1 MTNPPTN
8 TTAPHSC
15 QDICSR
21 KRHTCSHSCPLPCHP
36 GPCPPCQ
43 VALVVPCPS
52 HNYPLTVKCHMSSNK
67 QTSLTPVCGT
77 DCARELSCGNM
88 DHVCDSPCH
97 YGPCRPCDIKEVVRC
112 YCGKHDKEVACGW
125 NKDKELFSTK
135 IVDGVEEHWKG
146 RYNCGEACDQ
156 FFDCGVHPCK
166 EVSPGLSFNTT
177 TKANVRHVTHIRSY
191 PFHALTR
198 RPKSHIAHAE
208 PPIFA
213 IYRITHDQTASLQS
227 RHAASDARKKGSADI
242 SVLGHVTRGH
252 VHLVTRK
259 WSGLVDVENLN
270 LWWDVMY

>member
-8 TTAPHSC
+8 TIAPHSC

-43 VALVVPCPS
+43 IALVVPCPS

-97 YGPCRPCDIKEVVRC
+97 YGPCRPCEVKEVVRC
-112 YCGKHDKEVACGW
+112 YCGNHDKQVACGW
-125 NKDKELFSTK
+125 NKDKELYSTK
-135 IVDGVEEHWKG
+135 MVDGVEEHWKG
-146 RYNCGEACDQ
+146 RYNCGDACDQ

-166 EVSPGLSFNTT
+166 EVSGFRLSLF
-177 TKANVRHVTHIRSY
+177 
-191 PFHALTR
+191 
-198 RPKSHIAHAE
+198 
-208 PPIFA
+208 
-213 IYRITHDQTASLQS
+213 
-227 RHAASDARKKGSADI
+227 
-242 SVLGHVTRGH
+242 
-252 VHLVTRK
+252 
-259 WSGLVDVENLN
+259 
-270 LWWDVMY
+270 